1 MMPLDKGCYE
11 PVAELIPINPQLFT
25 GANGTTSLY
34 LAYRYDLFEA
44 PVLSTG
50 VVAPRN
56 NWRRVISVDT
66 FAQVV
71 FNSHGL
77 ITSIMEKQ
85 TLLQHFSFRL
95 TQETPSTQNSE
106 FPQHSPVSPPFLGVK
121 RDAAIEKQSKKNQNF
136 LRVSLTG
143 GNQSHA
149 QNKYQLCPPPAC
161 RPLIQMGI
169 GIGSRGDCSSPFLAL
184 SSPPVADA
192 VRGHLPTGRAI
203 PTAVSYHQNAQES
216 HPLPFCG
223 IPYPHHPWQHAS
235 LNADGH
241 PVGSS
246 YPISQP
252 LRRGDNRLDGPPLYS
267 LAGVSVV
274 GVMREQ
280 VDPELCLGGPAERQ
294 R

>member
-121 RDAAIEKQSKKNQNF
+121 RDAAIEKQSKKNQKF

-149 QNKYQLCPPPAC
+149 QNKCQLYPPPAC
-161 RPLIQMGI
+161 RPLLHK
-169 GIGSRGDCSSPFLAL
+169 GSGTGQGVEL
-184 SSPPVADA
+184 SNPVVKLSPPAASDF
-192 VRGHLPTGRAI
+192 PTV
-203 PTAVSYHQNAQES
+203 VSFNHQNAQES
-216 HPLPFCG
+216 PLLPLFG

-246 YPISQP
+246 YACSQP
-252 LRRGDNRLDGPPLYS
+252 LRRGDSRLDGRYRTTPPPYS

-274 GVMREQ
+274 GAMREQ
-280 VDPELCLGGPAERQ
+280 VDPGLCLGGPLRESIE
-294 R
+294 